1 MFEDEKKKCTGAGA
15 KLESS
20 VNSLEKLIIPSAIVI
35 AVVGALACLLT
46 KNLGGILN
54 CLIIAFIYAV
64 ALNVA
69 VLVLRYLADIS
80 INSEVSARVT
90 ASEHE
95 AKVAA
100 LTSYN
105 TKAEESADEEPVS
118 NGSPF
123 APKKSTAKPA
133 AKPAAKAV
141 AQKPVNN
148 SFVNNVKEEDEPDVQ
163 PEPEVK
169 EDSAS
174 AFKPLAAKPADDTPA
189 DNKPFAS
196 KPVTDKP
203 AASQPV
209 AKNDKKDDSKP
220 SRPSAA
226 KASDRA
232 ASKKDEPSI
241 LKSSLSSGGGDK
253 LPGSG
258 SDKDRPVPTTL
269 NKTFVPIG
277 GPAPVATAENAA
289 PSPFKPLAGATPK
302 TKTIDKEETSSAP
315 SPFKPIAKAPAKDPA
330 PAKDEPVAKAAKD
343 DKSEEASPL
352 ANKTFTPSPF
362 APSPAANNLAPAPS
376 PFKPLASK
384 AAAPT
389 KAAAA
394 PEKESAADAAMAKLN
409 KLHKCPKCDVMINT
423 NPCPRCGHEILLEDL
438 LAENKADASASAA
451 SADSKSSINKLH
463 KCANCGRIAK
473 QSPCEHC
480 GA

>member
-1 MFEDEKKKCTGAGA
+1 MFLREDILMFEDEKKKCTGAGA
-15 KLESS
+15 KLEST
-20 VNSLEKLIIPSAIVI
+20 VNSLEKLIVPSAIVI
-35 AVVGALACLLT
+35 AVVGALACLLA

-54 CLIIAFIYAV
+54 CLVTAFIYAI

-69 VLVLRYLADIS
+69 VLILRYLADIS

-105 TKAEESADEEPVS
+105 TKAEESVDEEPVS
-118 NGSPF
+118 GSPF
-123 APKKSTAKPA
+123 APKKSVSKPA
-133 AKPAAKAV
+133 AK
-141 AQKPVNN
+141 KPVNN
-148 SFVNNVKEEDEPDVQ
+148 AFVSNVKEEAKAEVKEEVEEVK

-169 EDSAS
+169 EEPVA
-174 AFKPLAAKPADDTPA
+174 AFKPVEEKPAVKPIAKPVEE
-189 DNKPFAS
+189 K
-196 KPVTDKP
+196 
-203 AASQPV
+203 PV
-209 AKNDKKDDSKP
+209 AKVEKKEEPKTT
-220 SRPSAA
+220 RPSAP
-226 KASDRA
+226 KASERA
-232 ASKKDEPSI
+232 SSKKDEPSI

-277 GPAPVATAENAA
+277 GPAPVASESNAA

-302 TKTIDKEETSSAP
+302 TKTIEKEETSSAP
-315 SPFKPIAKAPAKDPA
+315 SPFKPVAKAPAKETA
-330 PAKDEPVAKAAKD
+330 KEPAKEE
-343 DKSEEASPL
+343 KSEEVSPL

-362 APSPAANNLAPAPS
+362 APSPAANNLEPAPS

-384 AAAPT
+384 AAPT

-409 KLHKCPKCDVMINT
+409 KLHKCPACDVMINT
-423 NPCPRCGHEILLEDL
+423 NPCPRCGHEILLKDL
-438 LAENKADASASAA
+438 LAENKPAASATA
-451 SADSKSSINKLH
+451 ADSKSSINKLH

-480 GA
+480 GS